1 MPTMTEQKQSSET
14 VEKAIETVEPP
25 QQPGEPQKQEI
36 PSVLKNIIA
45 IAIILAISGGLYY
58 YGQQQS
64 HLLSAENQ
72 ELRQQLES
80 LKHQQSQ
87 DQQRIE
93 ALFKGQKQAFS
104 QVAAQ
109 TAQNE
114 QLDNRLQE
122 LQAKISALSS
132 SDVKSWLLA
141 QADFLVKMAGRK
153 LWNDQDVITAA
164 ALLKNADASLAE
176 MNDPSLIEIRR
187 AITQDISELSAIN
200 QVDFDGII
208 LRVNQLSNQVDNLRL
223 ADNTTDSSPMDE
235 DNDEL
240 TSTLSEWRQNLSKS
254 WNSFM
259 DNFITIRRRDSAAE
273 PLLAPNQDIYLRENI
288 RARLLIAAQ
297 AIPRHQGEVF
307 KQSLETV
314 STWVR
319 AYFNINDP
327 NTKAFLEEIDSLSQ
341 QPISITV
348 PDHLSSQPLLE
359 KLMQTRV
366 RSLLSQSS
374 EISQE
379 G

>member
-1 MPTMTEQKQSSET
+1 MTEQKQSAET
-14 VEKAIETVEPP
+14 VEKTIETVEPP
-25 QQPGEPQKQEI
+25 QQPGEPQEQER
-36 PSVLKNIIA
+36 SGVLKNIIA
-45 IAIILAISGGLYY
+45 IAIILAIGGSLYY

-93 ALFKGQKQAFS
+93 ALYKGQKQAFS

-109 TAQNE
+109 TVQNE

-122 LQAKISALSS
+122 LQTKISGLSS

-200 QVDFDGII
+200 QIDFDGII

-223 ADNTTDSSPMDE
+223 ADNTNDGSPMDE

-240 TSTLSEWRQNLSKS
+240 TGTLSEWRQNLSKS
-254 WNSFM
+254 WSSFM
-259 DNFITIRRRDSAAE
+259 DNFITIRRRDTAAE

-341 QPISITV
+341 QPISMTV

-374 EISQE
+374 ETSQE

>member
-1 MPTMTEQKQSSET
+1 MTEQKQSAET
-14 VEKAIETVEPP
+14 VEQTKTTVENS
-25 QQPGEPQKQEI
+25 QQPETAPQKQER
-36 PSVLKNIIA
+36 SGTLKNIIA
-45 IAIILAISGGLYY
+45 LAIMLAIGGGLYY

-64 HLLSAENQ
+64 HLLSAENH

-80 LKHQQSQ
+80 LKQQQSQ
-87 DQQRIE
+87 DKQHIE
-93 ALFKGQKQAFS
+93 ALFKEQS
-104 QVAAQ
+104 QTLSHFAAQ
-109 TAQNE
+109 ND
-114 QLDNRLQE
+114 QLGNSLQE

-153 LWNDQDVITAA
+153 LWNDQDIVTAA
-164 ALLKNADASLAE
+164 ALLKNADASLSE

-187 AITQDISELSAIN
+187 AITQDISTLSAIS
-200 QVDFDGII
+200 QIDFDGII
-208 LRVNQLSNQVDNLRL
+208 LRVNQLSNQVDNLSL
-223 ADNTTDSSPMDE
+223 ADNTTDGSPMDE

-240 TSTLSEWRQNLSKS
+240 TGTLSEWRQNLSKS
-254 WNSFM
+254 WKSFM
-259 DNFITIRRRDSAAE
+259 DNFITIRRRDAAAE

-319 AYFNINDP
+319 AYFDINDP

-341 QPISITV
+341 QPISITA

-374 EISQE
+374 ETNQE

>member
-1 MPTMTEQKQSSET
+1 MTEQKQSAET
-14 VEKAIETVEPP
+14 VEKTIETVEPP
-25 QQPGEPQKQEI
+25 QQPGEPQEQER
-36 PSVLKNIIA
+36 SGVLKNIIA
-45 IAIILAISGGLYY
+45 IAIILAIGGSLYY

-93 ALFKGQKQAFS
+93 ALYKGQKQAFS

-109 TAQNE
+109 TVQNE

-122 LQAKISALSS
+122 LQTKISALSS

-200 QVDFDGII
+200 QIDFDGII
-208 LRVNQLSNQVDNLRL
+208 LRVSQLSNQVDNLRL
-223 ADNTTDSSPMDE
+223 ADNTNDGSPMDE

-240 TSTLSEWRQNLSKS
+240 TGTLSEWRQNLSKS
-254 WNSFM
+254 WSSFM
-259 DNFITIRRRDSAAE
+259 DNFITIRRRDTAAE

-341 QPISITV
+341 QPISMTV

-374 EISQE
+374 ETSQE

>member
-1 MPTMTEQKQSSET
+1 MTEQKQSAET
-14 VEKAIETVEPP
+14 VEKTIETVEAP
-25 QQPGEPQKQEI
+25 QQPGIEPQKQKR
-36 PSVLKNIIA
+36 SGVLRNIIT
-45 IAIILAISGGLYY
+45 IAIILAIGGGLYY

-64 HLLSAENQ
+64 HLLSAENH

-93 ALFKGQKQAFS
+93 ALFKGQAKASSKVATQA
-104 QVAAQ
+104 
-109 TAQNE
+109 AQNE
-114 QLDNRLQE
+114 QLDRHLQE

-153 LWNDQDVITAA
+153 LWNDQDVVTAA

-187 AITQDISELSAIN
+187 AITQDISELSSIS

-223 ADNTTDSSPMDE
+223 ADNTPDGFPMDE
-235 DNDEL
+235 DNHEL
-240 TSTLSEWRQNLSKS
+240 TGTLSEWRQNLSKS

-259 DNFITIRRRDSAAE
+259 DNFITIRRRDTAAE

-288 RARLLIAAQ
+288 RARLLIATQ

-374 EISQE
+374 TINQE

>member
-1 MPTMTEQKQSSET
+1 MTEQKQSAET
-14 VEKAIETVEPP
+14 IEKVIEKVEPP
-25 QQPGEPQKQEI
+25 QQPGIEPQKQKR
-36 PSVLKNIIA
+36 SGVLRNIIT
-45 IAIILAISGGLYY
+45 IAIILAIGGGLYY

-64 HLLSAENQ
+64 HLLSAENH

-93 ALFKGQKQAFS
+93 ALFKEQAKAS
-104 QVAAQ
+104 SKVATQA
-109 TAQNE
+109 AQNE
-114 QLDNRLQE
+114 QLDRHLQE

-153 LWNDQDVITAA
+153 LWNDQDVVTAA

-187 AITQDISELSAIN
+187 AITQDISELSAIS

-223 ADNTTDSSPMDE
+223 ADNTPDGLPMDE
-235 DNDEL
+235 DNHEL
-240 TSTLSEWRQNLSKS
+240 TGTLSEWRQNLSKS

-259 DNFITIRRRDSAAE
+259 DNFITIRRRDTAAE

-374 EISQE
+374 AINQE

>member
-1 MPTMTEQKQSSET
+1 MTEQKQSAET
-14 VEKAIETVEPP
+14 VEKTITTVGNSQPPETV
-25 QQPGEPQKQEI
+25 PQKQER
-36 PSVLKNIIA
+36 SGTLRSIIT
-45 IAIILAISGGLYY
+45 IAIILAIGGGLYY

-64 HLLSAENQ
+64 HLLSAENH

-80 LKHQQSQ
+80 LKQQQSQ
-87 DQQRIE
+87 DKQRIE
-93 ALFKGQKQAFS
+93 ILFKEQSQALNHF
-104 QVAAQ
+104 AAQ
-109 TAQNE
+109 AAQND

-122 LQAKISALSS
+122 LQAKISSLSS

-153 LWNDQDVITAA
+153 LWNDQDVVTAA

-187 AITQDISELSAIN
+187 AITQDISTLSAIN
-200 QVDFDGII
+200 QVDFDGAI

-223 ADNTTDSSPMDE
+223 ADNTIDGLPMDE

-240 TSTLSEWRQNLSKS
+240 TGSLSEWRQNLNKS

-259 DNFITIRRRDSAAE
+259 DNFITIRRRDTTAE

-319 AYFNINDP
+319 AYFDINDP

-341 QPISITV
+341 QPVSMTV

-366 RSLLSQSS
+366 RNLLSQSS
-374 EISQE
+374 ETHLE

>member
-1 MPTMTEQKQSSET
+1 MTEQKQSSET
-14 VEKAIETVEPP
+14 VEQTKTTVENS
-25 QQPGEPQKQEI
+25 QQLETAPQKQER
-36 PSVLKNIIA
+36 SGTLKNIIA
-45 IAIILAISGGLYY
+45 IAIMLAIGGGLYY

-64 HLLSAENQ
+64 HLLSTENH

-80 LKHQQSQ
+80 LKQQQSQ
-87 DQQRIE
+87 DKQHIE
-93 ALFKGQKQAFS
+93 ALFKEQSQTLSHFS
-104 QVAAQ
+104 
-109 TAQNE
+109 AQNE
-114 QLDNRLQE
+114 QLGHSLQE

-153 LWNDQDVITAA
+153 LWNDQDIVTAA
-164 ALLKNADASLAE
+164 ALLKNADASLSE

-187 AITQDISELSAIN
+187 AITQDISTLSAIS
-200 QVDFDGII
+200 QIDFDGII

-223 ADNTTDSSPMDE
+223 ADNTTDGSPMDE

-240 TSTLSEWRQNLSKS
+240 TGTLSEWRQNLSKS
-254 WNSFM
+254 WKSFM
-259 DNFITIRRRDSAAE
+259 DNFITIRRRDTAAE

-319 AYFNINDP
+319 AYFDINDP

-341 QPISITV
+341 QPVSITA

-359 KLMQTRV
+359 KLMQNRV

-374 EISQE
+374 ETNQE

>member
-1 MPTMTEQKQSSET
+1 MTEQKQSSET
-14 VEKAIETVEPP
+14 VEQTKTTVENS
-25 QQPGEPQKQEI
+25 QQLETAPQKQER
-36 PSVLKNIIA
+36 SGTLKNIIA
-45 IAIILAISGGLYY
+45 IAIMLAIGGGLYY

-64 HLLSAENQ
+64 HLLSTENH

-80 LKHQQSQ
+80 LKQQQSQ
-87 DQQRIE
+87 DKQHIE
-93 ALFKGQKQAFS
+93 ALFKEQSQTLSHFS
-104 QVAAQ
+104 
-109 TAQNE
+109 AQNE
-114 QLDNRLQE
+114 QLGHSLQE

-153 LWNDQDVITAA
+153 LWNDQDIVTAA
-164 ALLKNADASLAE
+164 ALLKNADASLSE

-187 AITQDISELSAIN
+187 AITQDISTLSAIS
-200 QVDFDGII
+200 QIDFDGII

-223 ADNTTDSSPMDE
+223 ADNTTDGSPMDE

-240 TSTLSEWRQNLSKS
+240 TGTLSEWRQNLSKS
-254 WNSFM
+254 WKSFM
-259 DNFITIRRRDSAAE
+259 DNFITIRRRDTAAE

-319 AYFNINDP
+319 AYFDINDP
-327 NTKAFLEEIDSLSQ
+327 NAKAFLEEIDSLSQ
-341 QPISITV
+341 QPVSITT

-374 EISQE
+374 ETNQE

>member
-1 MPTMTEQKQSSET
+1 MTEQKQSSET
-14 VEKAIETVEPP
+14 VEQTKTTVENS
-25 QQPGEPQKQEI
+25 QQLEIAPQKQER
-36 PSVLKNIIA
+36 SGTLKNIIA
-45 IAIILAISGGLYY
+45 IAIMLAIGGGLYY

-64 HLLSAENQ
+64 HLLSTENH

-80 LKHQQSQ
+80 LKQQQSQ
-87 DQQRIE
+87 DKQHIE
-93 ALFKGQKQAFS
+93 ALFKEQSQTLSHFS
-104 QVAAQ
+104 
-109 TAQNE
+109 AQNE
-114 QLDNRLQE
+114 QLGHSLQE

-153 LWNDQDVITAA
+153 LWNDQDIVTAA
-164 ALLKNADASLAE
+164 ALLKNADASLSE

-187 AITQDISELSAIN
+187 AITQDISTLSAIS
-200 QVDFDGII
+200 QIDFDGII

-223 ADNTTDSSPMDE
+223 ADNTTDGSPMDE

-240 TSTLSEWRQNLSKS
+240 TGTLSEWRQNLSKS
-254 WNSFM
+254 WKSFM
-259 DNFITIRRRDSAAE
+259 DNFITIRRRDTAAE

-319 AYFNINDP
+319 AYFDINDP
-327 NTKAFLEEIDSLSQ
+327 NAKAFLEEIDSLSQ
-341 QPISITV
+341 QPVSITA

-374 EISQE
+374 ETNQE

>member
-1 MPTMTEQKQSSET
+1 MTEQKQSAET
-14 VEKAIETVEPP
+14 VEQTKTTVENL
-25 QQPGEPQKQEI
+25 QQLETAPQKQER
-36 PSVLKNIIA
+36 SGTLKNIIA
-45 IAIILAISGGLYY
+45 IAIMLAIGGGLYY

-64 HLLSAENQ
+64 HLLSAENH

-80 LKHQQSQ
+80 LKQQQSQ
-87 DQQRIE
+87 DKQHIE
-93 ALFKGQKQAFS
+93 ALFKEQSQTLSHFS
-104 QVAAQ
+104 
-109 TAQNE
+109 AQNE
-114 QLDNRLQE
+114 QLGHSLQE

-153 LWNDQDVITAA
+153 LWNDQDIVTAA
-164 ALLKNADASLAE
+164 ALLKNADASLSE

-187 AITQDISELSAIN
+187 AITQDISTLSAIS
-200 QVDFDGII
+200 QIDFDGII

-223 ADNTTDSSPMDE
+223 ADNTTDGSPMDE

-240 TSTLSEWRQNLSKS
+240 TGTLSEWRQNLSKS
-254 WNSFM
+254 WKSFM
-259 DNFITIRRRDSAAE
+259 DNFITIRRRDTAAE

-319 AYFNINDP
+319 AYFDINDP

-341 QPISITV
+341 QPVSITA

-374 EISQE
+374 ETNQE

>member
-1 MPTMTEQKQSSET
+1 MTEQKQSAET
-14 VEKAIETVEPP
+14 VEKTIETVEPP
-25 QQPGEPQKQEI
+25 QQPRVEPQKQKR
-36 PSVLKNIIA
+36 SGVLRNIIT
-45 IAIILAISGGLYY
+45 IAIILAIGGGLYY

-64 HLLSAENQ
+64 HLLSAENH

-93 ALFKGQKQAFS
+93 ALFKEQAQAS
-104 QVAAQ
+104 SKVATQA
-109 TAQNE
+109 AQNE
-114 QLDNRLQE
+114 QLDRHLQE

-153 LWNDQDVITAA
+153 LWNDQDVVTAA

-187 AITQDISELSAIN
+187 AITQDISELSAIS

-223 ADNTTDSSPMDE
+223 ADNTPDGSPMDE
-235 DNDEL
+235 DNHQL
-240 TSTLSEWRQNLSKS
+240 TGTLSEWRQNLSKS

-259 DNFITIRRRDSAAE
+259 DNFITIRRRDTAAE

-327 NTKAFLEEIDSLSQ
+327 NTKTFLEEIDSLSQ

-374 EISQE
+374 ETSQE

>member
-1 MPTMTEQKQSSET
+1 MTEQKQSSET
-14 VEKAIETVEPP
+14 IEQTKTTVENS
-25 QQPGEPQKQEI
+25 QQPETAPQKQER
-36 PSVLKNIIA
+36 SGTLKNIIA
-45 IAIILAISGGLYY
+45 IAIMLAIGGGLYY

-64 HLLSAENQ
+64 HLLSTENH

-80 LKHQQSQ
+80 LKQQQSQ
-87 DQQRIE
+87 DKQHIE
-93 ALFKGQKQAFS
+93 ALFKEQS
-104 QVAAQ
+104 QTLSHFAAQ
-109 TAQNE
+109 NK
-114 QLDNRLQE
+114 QLGNSLQE

-141 QADFLVKMAGRK
+141 QADFLVRMAGRK
-153 LWNDQDVITAA
+153 LWNDQDIVTAA

-187 AITQDISELSAIN
+187 AITQDIGTLSAIS
-200 QVDFDGII
+200 QIDFDGII

-223 ADNTTDSSPMDE
+223 ADNTTDGSPMDE

-240 TSTLSEWRQNLSKS
+240 TGTLSEWRQNLSKS
-254 WNSFM
+254 WKSFM
-259 DNFITIRRRDSAAE
+259 DNFITIRRRDTAAE

-319 AYFNINDP
+319 AYFDINDP
-327 NTKAFLEEIDSLSQ
+327 NTKAFLDEIDSLSQ
-341 QPISITV
+341 QPVSITV
-348 PDHLSSQPLLE
+348 PDQLSSQPLLE

-374 EISQE
+374 ETNQ
-379 G
+379 GG

>member
-1 MPTMTEQKQSSET
+1 MTEQKQSAEIVEQTRTT
-14 VEKAIETVEPP
+14 VENSQQLETA
-25 QQPGEPQKQEI
+25 PQKQER
-36 PSVLKNIIA
+36 SGTLKNIIA
-45 IAIILAISGGLYY
+45 IAIMLAIGGGLYY

-64 HLLSAENQ
+64 HLLSAENH

-80 LKHQQSQ
+80 LKQQQSQ
-87 DQQRIE
+87 DKQHIE
-93 ALFKGQKQAFS
+93 ALFKEQSQTLSHFS
-104 QVAAQ
+104 AR
-109 TAQNE
+109 ND
-114 QLDNRLQE
+114 QLGNSLQE

-153 LWNDQDVITAA
+153 LWNDQDIVTAA

-187 AITQDISELSAIN
+187 AITQDISTLSAIS
-200 QVDFDGII
+200 QIDFDGII

-223 ADNTTDSSPMDE
+223 ADHTTDGSPMDE

-240 TSTLSEWRQNLSKS
+240 TGTLSEWHQNLSKS
-254 WNSFM
+254 WKSFM
-259 DNFITIRRRDSAAE
+259 DNFITIRRRDTAAE

-319 AYFNINDP
+319 AYFDINDP

-341 QPISITV
+341 QPISITA
-348 PDHLSSQPLLE
+348 PDQLSSQPLLE

-374 EISQE
+374 ETNQE

>member
-1 MPTMTEQKQSSET
+1 MTEQKQSAET
-14 VEKAIETVEPP
+14 VEKTINTVENS
-25 QQPGEPQKQEI
+25 QQPETASQKQER
-36 PSVLKNIIA
+36 SGTLKSIIT
-45 IAIILAISGGLYY
+45 IAIILAIGGGLYY

-64 HLLSAENQ
+64 HLLRVENH

-80 LKHQQSQ
+80 LKQQQSQ
-87 DQQRIE
+87 DKQRIE
-93 ALFKGQKQAFS
+93 ILFKEQSQALNHF
-104 QVAAQ
+104 AAQ
-109 TAQNE
+109 AAQHA

-122 LQAKISALSS
+122 LQARISSLSS

-187 AITQDISELSAIN
+187 AITQDISALSAIN
-200 QVDFDGII
+200 QVDFDGAI

-223 ADNTTDSSPMDE
+223 ADNTIDGSPMNE

-240 TSTLSEWRQNLSKS
+240 TGTLSEWRQNLNKS

-259 DNFITIRRRDSAAE
+259 DNFITIRRRDTTAE

-319 AYFNINDP
+319 AYFDINDP

-341 QPISITV
+341 QPVSMTV

-366 RSLLSQSS
+366 RNLLSQSS
-374 EISQE
+374 ETHQE

>member
-1 MPTMTEQKQSSET
+1 MTEQKQSAET
-14 VEKAIETVEPP
+14 VGKAIETVEPP
-25 QQPGEPQKQEI
+25 QQPGEPQKQER
-36 PSVLKNIIA
+36 PGVLKNIIV
-45 IAIILAISGGLYY
+45 IAIILAIGGGLYY

-87 DQQRIE
+87 DQQRID

-109 TAQNE
+109 AAQNE

-141 QADFLVKMAGRK
+141 QADFLVKMAARK

-240 TSTLSEWRQNLSKS
+240 TGTLSEWRQNLSKS